1 MDDWVS
7 PLKNKKAAAILSIGT
22 ITILASMAVAPV
34 LAGIKTAFPHFSD
47 TYIQMVLV
55 IPTVCII
62 PGCFCCQAC
71 CRRYG
76 NKKTLITGLILYF
89 IGGLGAG
96 AVTNFSAMLVFRG
109 ILGVGCGIILPL
121 AQKLISDNFS
131 GAFKE
136 KIIGYPVA
144 ASCLMGILCSF
155 CIGYIAAIHWRAA
168 FLVYLAAFPVL
179 YLNGK
184 YLPLDIPSPKRKEKE
199 KISKRSI
206 LLILAMALANLSFYT
221 FPTYIALFMKS
232 EQIGIDSSSG
242 IVVSILMGA
251 GFFMGINAVHIRN
264 TLKQYTCTAA
274 VLCMGAGYLS
284 MSMTANILVLCLC
297 AILVGGSNTLLY
309 AEIFSN
315 INKEAEQC
323 KSNTALIT
331 YTTLSMFV
339 GQTLAVPALE
349 FISSIFSDFS
359 YRFKFEMLGIFLAAT
374 ACSMFLYLLCRSFTK
389 KNSKNKSSALL

>member
-1 MDDWVS
+1 MDDDVS
-7 PLKNKKAAAILSIGT
+7 PFKNKKAVAILSIGT

-34 LAGIKTAFPHFSD
+34 LAGIKTAFPHYSD

-55 IPTVCII
+55 IPTLCII

-71 CRRYG
+71 CGRYG
-76 NKKTLITGLILYF
+76 NKKTLITGLILYL

-96 AVTNFSAMLVFRG
+96 VVSNFSVMLVFRG
-109 ILGVGCGIILPL
+109 ILGLGCGIILPL

-131 GAFKE
+131 GVFKE

-144 ASCLMGILCSF
+144 ASCLMGIVCAF
-155 CIGYIAAIHWRAA
+155 CIGYIASIHWRLA

-184 YLPLDIPSPKRKEKE
+184 YLPLDVPSPKRKEKG
-199 KISKRSI
+199 KLSTRSI

-232 EQIGIDSSSG
+232 EHIGIDSSSG
-242 IVVSILMGA
+242 IVVSLLMGA
-251 GFFMGINAVHIRN
+251 GFLMGIYAVYIRN

-274 VLCMGAGYLS
+274 VLCMGLAYIH

-297 AILVGGSNTLLY
+297 AILVGASNTLLY
-309 AEIFSN
+309 AEIFSK
-315 INKEAEQC
+315 INKEAEVC

-331 YTTLSMFV
+331 YTTVAMFV
-339 GQTLAVPALE
+339 GQTLAVPVLE
-349 FISSIFSDFS
+349 LISRIGSDFT

-374 ACSMFLYLLCRSFTK
+374 ACSMFLYSIRSSF
-389 KNSKNKSSALL
+389 SKRNIKIK